1 MIGHFK
7 TPIDWIVL
15 SAYFALLAIG
25 WYAIYAVSYDSL
37 QEVSG
42 FEDFLL
48 GTPVGK
54 QTIWIGISVTF
65 LLLLLFIDAKFWE
78 RYAYLFYGLGL
89 LMLFFVLFFGREIKG
104 ATSWFY
110 FGGFSLQPSELAK
123 FTTNLALAAYVAT
136 YRVNLR
142 KRSAQ
147 LYALAL
153 IFAPAVLITLQPDAG
168 SALVFLAFFV
178 PLYREGM
185 PSAYYLLGF
194 SAFALLILGILYSP
208 VEVLVA
214 MLSLANLLY
223 LMHFRQHK
231 VRWFV
236 LWLGLAVATLWLAV
250 WQDHLTK
257 GFWINALSFLFFT
270 FFWFFKTRSNLATLL
285 PMLVLAAFL
294 FTYGVHYGF
303 TQVLKPHQ
311 QDRINVW
318 LNPEKCDP
326 QGSLYNLLQSKMA
339 IASGGFSGKGVFH
352 GSMTHGN
359 FVPEQSTDF
368 IFSTIGEEQG
378 FLGSLFVMVL
388 FLALILRLVV
398 LAESRRSVFARAFT
412 YGTAGL
418 IFIHFFVNIGMTMG
432 LMPIIG
438 IPLPFISKGGSAL
451 LGFTLLIGLSLKI
464 HSTKDF

>member
-1 MIGHFK
+1 MFGPFK
-7 TPIDWIVL
+7 TPIDWVVL
-15 SAYFALLAIG
+15 SVYFALMAIG

-37 QEVSG
+37 QEVSRPA
-42 FEDFLL
+42 DFLL
-48 GTPVGK
+48 HTPVGK
-54 QTIWIGISVTF
+54 QTIWIGISITF
-65 LLLLLFIDAKFWE
+65 LLLFLFIDAKFWE
-78 RYAYLFYGLGL
+78 RYAYFFYSLGL
-89 LMLFFVLFFGREIKG
+89 LMLFLVLFLGKEIKG

-110 FGGFSLQPSELAK
+110 LGGFSFQPSELAK
-123 FTTNLALAAYVAT
+123 FTTNLALASYLGT

-142 KRSAQ
+142 KRNAQ

-153 IFAPAVLITLQPDAG
+153 IAAPVALIMLQPDAG

-194 SAFALLILGILYSP
+194 SGFALLILGILYAP
-208 VEVLVA
+208 EEVLLV
-214 MLSLANLLY
+214 MLVLANLLY
-223 LMHFRQHK
+223 LMHFKQHK
-231 VRWFV
+231 TRWFGLWV
-236 LWLGLAVATLWLAV
+236 LLAASTLWLVV
-250 WQDHLTK
+250 WQDNFKWGL
-257 GFWINALSFLFFT
+257 GLNALPFVFFT

-285 PMLVLAAFL
+285 PMAILAAFL

-303 TQVLKPHQ
+303 TKVLKPHQ

-339 IASGGFSGKGVFH
+339 IASGGFSGKGPFH

-378 FLGSLFVMVL
+378 FLGSLFVVGL
-388 FLALILRLVV
+388 FLILILRLVA

-412 YGTAGL
+412 YGVAGL

-451 LGFTLLIGLSLKI
+451 FGFTLLIGLSLKI